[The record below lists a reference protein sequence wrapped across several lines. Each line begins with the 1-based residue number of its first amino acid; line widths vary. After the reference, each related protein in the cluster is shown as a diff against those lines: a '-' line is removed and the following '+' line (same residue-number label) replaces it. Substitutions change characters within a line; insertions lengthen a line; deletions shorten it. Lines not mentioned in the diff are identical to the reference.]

1 MPAMTKYKIGTHDPV
16 IHNDPGA
23 GAWNSKPKT
32 MKMRALKAEILEH
45 LTFAYPV
52 IGDDAV
58 KHMYHYFDNSG
69 VKYTIDLQDMID
81 DVPISKA
88 MYENEVENAKKF
100 VQTLPIGNHNITTD
114 TAVAGYNRKEQN
126 WNWFYA
132 VGGYSAWIK
141 GVAKVELDKSGKH
154 KYRLDYEYKVSDR
167 YNWDIGKQVEI
178 FGVIITDKFMGE
190 FHRQGLGKEFDME
203 GSIKAAI
210 EWDSINP
217 VHTVV
222 SAPKGR

>member
-1 MPAMTKYKIGTHDPV
+1 
-16 IHNDPGA
+16 
-23 GAWNSKPKT
+23 
-32 MKMRALKAEILEH
+32 
-45 LTFAYPV
+45 
-52 IGDDAV
+52 
-58 KHMYHYFDNSG
+58 
-69 VKYTIDLQDMID
+69 MID
-81 DVPISKA
+81 DVRNAKIQ
-88 MYENEVENAKKF
+88 YNDEVEHAKKF
-100 VQTLPIGNHNITTD
+100 VQTLPIGTHNIIAS
-114 TAVAGYNRKEQN
+114 TAVRGYNLKEQN

-141 GVAKVELDKSGKH
+141 GIAKVELDKSGKH

-190 FHRQGLGKEFDME
+190 FHRQGLAKEFDME